1 MKRRMAILLAAVTF
15 LSATAC
21 ADRLSGLRSSKDTE
35 NTATEQETSEENT
48 SEQAENSANE
58 ASQTEKGTD
67 ADATGAQAED
77 TAATPDAQNNAQGAS
92 DTETQNIG
100 DTAANDASSA
110 TTEATAPD
118 IVEPEIKTEE
128 VVQPVEEVAAP
139 VAEAPEEDDKVLDI
153 VFMGDSQFDNAR
165 ESASSIPAYTCSL
178 LDNVRF
184 SNLAIGGTAAS
195 LERGADPNADKISD
209 TCFIG
214 LCYALAGKVSDTSF
228 LDKYPAGEE
237 LKAID
242 PAKVDLY
249 VIEYGANDYINGKD
263 LWNPDDVYDVHSY
276 RGALTVGID
285 TLKSISPKAKFL
297 ICSPSYCMWYNA
309 DGYVIGDS
317 YMVSKGIGTLSEYAD
332 ICSNYA
338 GDENIEYMD
347 TMYAT
352 YFDLKI
358 TTVDDYLS
366 DGLHYN
372 EKGRQIYATILSRF
386 IKKTMGEKDIEIPY
400 LEINDFEFSN

>member
-1 MKRRMAILLAAVTF
+1 MKRRIAMVLAAVTF
-15 LSATAC
+15 LSASAC
-21 ADRLSGLRSSKDTE
+21 ADRFSGNRGAENAGEIASEDIVSGLAESAAEAVTSEGTSDEQEAAPADTAEASASDKGTQTDATE
-35 NTATEQETSEENT
+35 NVSSDEASTEASATE
-48 SEQAENSANE
+48 
-58 ASQTEKGTD
+58 
-67 ADATGAQAED
+67 
-77 TAATPDAQNNAQGAS
+77 
-92 DTETQNIG
+92 
-100 DTAANDASSA
+100 ASSL
-110 TTEATAPD
+110 E
-118 IVEPEIKTEE
+118 IVEPEIKAEE
-128 VVQPVEEVAAP
+128 VQKPVEETVAP

-165 ESASSIPAYTCSL
+165 ETASSIPAYTCAL

-195 LERGADPNADKISD
+195 VDRGTTTVDENLQD
-209 TCFIG
+209 TCFVG
-214 LCYALAGKVSDTSF
+214 LCYALAGKIKDTSF

-263 LWNPDDVYDVHSY
+263 LWNPDNLYDVHSY
-276 RGALTVGID
+276 RGALTAGVE
-285 TLKSISPKAKFL
+285 TLKSISPNAKFL

-317 YMVSKGIGTLSEYAD
+317 YMVSKGIGTLSEYSD
-332 ICSNYA
+332 ICGNFA
-338 GDENIEYMD
+338 NDEGYTYMD

-358 TTVDDYLS
+358 TTVDDYLT

-372 EKGRQIYATILSRF
+372 EKGRQIYATVLANF
-386 IKKTMGEKDIEIPY
+386 IKKTMGISDEEQPY
-400 LEINDFEFSN
+400 LEINGFEFAK